1 MFHGLGAFMYA
12 TAVRIVWPFQ
22 TLLRLMIRS
31 EYKAISGYIVAAL
44 KPANPPTFPTPDA
57 VWQGITATHADYTW
71 TVPSFI
77 EVGVRVYRL
86 YPSDTECRPVV
97 GMGSRPGEGRG
108 HEEDARCGEWNEA
121 FAPDDRLTVLP

>member
-12 TAVRIVWPFQ
+12 TAVRMAWLFQ
-22 TLLRLMIRS
+22 ILLRLMICFQR
-31 EYKAISGYIVAAL
+31 KAMSGYIVAAL

-77 EVGVRVYRL
+77 EVGVL
-86 YPSDTECRPVV
+86 K
-97 GMGSRPGEGRG
+97 
-108 HEEDARCGEWNEA
+108 
-121 FAPDDRLTVLP
+121 